1 MKKIL
6 IIEDDAHVRNNLA
19 EILELSDY
27 HAITAENGKDG
38 VDKALKEAP
47 DLIICDIMMPDLDGY
62 GTLTIL
68 SKNPKT
74 ADIPFIYLTAKA
86 EKDDFRRGMSM
97 GADDYITKP
106 FDDMALLNTIEARLR
121 KYERL
126 KLASPAQGVPILEHF
141 INEAKANESIKT
153 LSENRELRHFRKKDM
168 VFDEGETPRWLYF
181 IEKGRVKVYKTA
193 EDGREFIVRIAEAGE
208 FLGYLALLQEKPYTE
223 SAAVL
228 DDADLRFIP
237 KPEFLS
243 LVYGNRDVMARFIKM
258 LAGHVSEQEQQL
270 LDLAYNSVRKRVA
283 TALVEL
289 ADPATGTIKMFRD
302 DLAAMVGTAKET
314 FIRTMAEFKTE
325 GLIETSDGSIRIL
338 KPERLRTMH
347 N

>member
-27 HAITAENGKDG
+27 CAITAENGKEG
-38 VDKALKEAP
+38 VEKALKETP

-68 SKNPKT
+68 NKNPKT
-74 ADIPFIYLTAKA
+74 SDIPFIYLTAKA
-86 EKDDFRRGMSM
+86 EKDDFRKGMSM

-106 FDDMALLNTIEARLR
+106 FDDTALLNTIEARLR

-126 KLASPAQGVPILEHF
+126 KAVSTGMPALEYF
-141 INEAKANESIKT
+141 INEARANESIKL

-168 VFDEGETPRWLYF
+168 IFGEGDTPRWLYF
-181 IEKGRVKVYKTA
+181 IEKGKIKVFKTA

-228 DDADLRFIP
+228 EDADLRFIP
-237 KPEFLS
+237 KSDFLS

-258 LAGHVSEQEQQL
+258 LAGHVANQEQQL

-289 ADPATGTIKMFRD
+289 ADPVTGTIKMFRD

-314 FIRTMAEFKTE
+314 FIRTMAEFKAE
-325 GLIETSDGSIRIL
+325 GLIETNEGSIRII
-338 KPERLRTMH
+338 KPERLRNMH